1 MASSRIGARERD
13 ADGGRR
19 GRFDRTARATPVAV
33 MDTLDG
39 DELARRIAEEL
50 GDALAAPT
58 TRPGC
63 SGHHM
68 AFPGTVTV
76 PPETLMEVVRSYCR
90 SLDEHGFDPS
100 SSCRPAG
107 ATSAPSGPSRPTS
120 PANSTPP

>member
-1 MASSRIGARERD
+1 M
-13 ADGGRR
+13 
-19 GRFDRTARATPVAV
+19 